1 MAAPL
6 YQALKS
12 LVPEGNMRDFLS
24 VLAIWV
30 MAAFAILH
38 PLIAIGTV
46 LMIIFTA
53 FVLFILVFIMLGIP
67 SPCNGE

>member
-1 MAAPL
+1 
-6 YQALKS
+6 
-12 LVPEGNMRDFLS
+12 MRDFLS